1 MKILCGKISFLIKD
15 ADHRTASLLNM
26 SFFDGCFS
34 NILSPKTWL
43 SGILTLHGLNK
54 FPNHSNI
61 NAWDLLI
68 TELFYMSVSWP
79 QLFCSSLIKSKRNI
93 MMRDYFL
100 NKIFDSIYFY
110 LKNVVTTKGWLRWK
124 MCCIYSY
131 ALLFILPQLVCLA
144 VQIFCYRFIT
154 LFQKLVRLY
163 LGNIAQRLQTISAT

>member
-1 MKILCGKISFLIKD
+1 MWKSSSFLIKD
-15 ADHRTASLLNM
+15 ADHRPAFLLNM
-26 SFFDGCFS
+26 SFIHGCFS

-54 FPNHSNI
+54 FPTHSNI
-61 NAWDLLI
+61 NTWDLLI

-93 MMRDYFL
+93 MMCDYFL
-100 NKIFDSIYFY
+100 NKIFNSIYFY

-131 ALLFILPQLVCLA
+131 A
-144 VQIFCYRFIT
+144 
-154 LFQKLVRLY
+154 
-163 LGNIAQRLQTISAT
+163 